1 MEKKLEKDE
10 REWKKSLS
18 DEQYYILREKGT
30 ERPFSGNLLH
40 NKKKGT
46 YHCAACGNTLF
57 SSNSKFESGS
67 GWPSFYDVIDTN
79 AVDLRKD
86 TSLGMNRTEVICK
99 KCNSHLG
106 HVFNDGPEP
115 TGKRYCINSL
125 SLHFEESWTHFRFWL
140 ICL

>member
-10 REWKKSLS
+10 REWKESLS
-18 DEQYYILREKGT
+18 DEQYYVLREKGT
-30 ERPFSGNLLH
+30 ERPFSGSLLH
-40 NKKKGT
+40 NKKEGI

-57 SSNSKFESGS
+57 SSNSKFDSGS

-79 AVDLRKD
+79 AVDLKKD

-125 SLHFEESWTHFRFWL
+125 SLNFEES
-140 ICL
+140 

>member
-125 SLHFEESWTHFRFWL
+125 SLHFEES
-140 ICL
+140 